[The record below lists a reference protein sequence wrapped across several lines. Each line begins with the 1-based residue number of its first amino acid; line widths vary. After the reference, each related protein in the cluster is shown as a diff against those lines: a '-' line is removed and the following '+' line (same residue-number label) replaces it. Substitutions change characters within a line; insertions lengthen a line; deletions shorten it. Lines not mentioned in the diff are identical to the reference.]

1 MEVLFK
7 NVHKVLFHESQ
18 YRKWIELCIG
28 LRSVFKS
35 GEWYTLIFSIC
46 IELKTENVYIRLKNQ
61 ANLDFI

>member
-1 MEVLFK
+1 M
-7 NVHKVLFHESQ
+7 ESQ